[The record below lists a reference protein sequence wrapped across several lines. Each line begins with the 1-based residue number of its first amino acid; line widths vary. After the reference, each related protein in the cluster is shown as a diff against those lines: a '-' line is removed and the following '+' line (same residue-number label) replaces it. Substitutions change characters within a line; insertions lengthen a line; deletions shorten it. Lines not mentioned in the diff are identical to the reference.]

1 MNISRQHILILT
13 TSTGGGHM
21 NLAQALKETLGTHY
35 SVTIAD
41 PYPTILHHYYSALSR
56 YFLGFWNW
64 QYVAFDN
71 YAGALLLHNALTLML
86 KRRVIALFEQHQP
99 QLIISTHAL
108 LSYEISQVNE
118 QLNTHIPL
126 VYQLTDLEEVHKAW
140 FIGKH
145 AEAYLAPTREIC
157 EQAIRQGVEQE
168 RVHVTGRP
176 VRQQFFNQ
184 PPSIRTDTL
193 KALGLDPN
201 VFTIFLQGGAKGSAG
216 LKQTVSG
223 ILTAEVPMQIILA
236 VGNNKALASRFAGI
250 ARLKV
255 LPFTQTIAPYM
266 AASDVIVGKA
276 GASFLSEAFTLE
288 KPCLITSIIP
298 GQEAPSLRFIERHN
312 LGWVRFEAEAQKQLL
327 TTLASNPAMMA
338 EKVASIQTYKAWN
351 IQANQSILP
360 LIAEVLQDREG
371 ALEKEDLV
379 P

>member
-1 MNISRQHILILT
+1 
-13 TSTGGGHM
+13 
-21 NLAQALKETLGTHY
+21 
-35 SVTIAD
+35 
-41 PYPTILHHYYSALSR
+41 
-56 YFLGFWNW
+56 
-64 QYVAFDN
+64 
-71 YAGALLLHNALTLML
+71 ML
-86 KRRVIALFEQHQP
+86 KRRIIALLEQHQP

-108 LSYEISQVNE
+108 LSYEITQVNE
-118 QLNTHIPL
+118 QLNKHIPL

-157 EQAIRQGVEQE
+157 EQAIRQDIEPE
-168 RVHVTGRP
+168 RIHIMGRP

-184 PPSIRTDTL
+184 PPSIRTEIL

-216 LKQTVSG
+216 LKQTVAG

-236 VGNNKALASRFAGI
+236 IGNNSTLASRFAGI

-255 LPFTQTIAPYM
+255 LPFTQAIAPYM

-288 KPCLITSIIP
+288 KPCIITSIIP

-312 LGWVRFEAEAQKQLL
+312 LGWVCFEAEAQKQLL

-338 EKVASIQTYKAWN
+338 EKVASIQTYKVWN
-351 IQANQSILP
+351 IQANQGVFP
-360 LIAEVLQDREG
+360 LITKVLQDQENISGKR
-371 ALEKEDLV
+371 DLIL
-379 P
+379 